1 MNRKINK
8 NFLIIGAMV
17 LATVLAFLLISIFS
31 KNNPAVNPG
40 VVTEAALKEEI
51 LQLESNLLELEL
63 VFSEKDDQVEN
74 FETLLDEKYVELDNM
89 SQKVST
95 LEEQIERLERE
106 GKTDKRTIR
115 ELRERLSDARGKLVE
130 TYKAE
135 IDLLVFDLGTLTR
148 TQDSLKDVATKKQSA
163 FDSLKN
169 VYDDC
174 QATAGMAVTSPSPP
188 IETPTPASVTERP
201 AGFYASNFRFR
212 AVDQKGGSAMK
223 RNSIQKK
230 KTTKLFVEFD
240 FEGIDMSSGSRTV
253 HIVLKPTRGDGPTI
267 YNAGTQNSGRK
278 FTSNGRELI
287 STLEVQSNFQG
298 NTMRVQGEFNAG
310 ESIKNAKGGPYTVF
324 VYLMKSPNE
333 AEIIGS
339 EKTFLQ

>member
-148 TQDSLKDVATKKQSA
+148 TQDSLKDEAIKKQTA

-174 QATAGMAVTSPSPP
+174 QANAGMAMTSPSPQ
-188 IETPTPASVTERP
+188 IETPTPAAVTERP

-212 AVDQKGGSAMK
+212 ALDQKGGSAMK
-223 RNSIQKK
+223 RSTIQKK
-230 KTTKLFVEFD
+230 KATKLFFEFD
-240 FEGIDMSSGSRTV
+240 FEGIDMPSGSRTV

-278 FTSNGRELI
+278 FTSGGREMI

-310 ESIKNAKGGPYTVF
+310 EALKNAKGGPYTVF
-324 VYLMKSPNE
+324 VYLMKSSND

>member
-115 ELRERLSDARGKLVE
+115 ELRQRVAEARGKLVE

-148 TQDSLKDVATKKQSA
+148 TQDSLKDEALKKQTA

-174 QATAGMAVTSPSPP
+174 QASGGGMAMTSPSPA
-188 IETPTPASVTERP
+188 IETPTPAAVTERP
-201 AGFYASNFRFR
+201 PGFYANNFKITGYNKSNGSLNRNPTFIKKGKLDHLKYEFNFEGFGDVPKGVKILYLVFEHERSKKVLYGNQDASGVRFNFNGASLR
-212 AVDQKGGSAMK
+212 STYQVNANFTGGSQPV
-223 RNSIQKK
+223 I
-230 KTTKLFVEFD
+230 VEFKD
-240 FEGIDMSSGSRTV
+240 
-253 HIVLKPTRGDGPTI
+253 
-267 YNAGTQNSGRK
+267 A
-278 FTSNGRELI
+278 
-287 STLEVQSNFQG
+287 
-298 NTMRVQGEFNAG
+298 
-310 ESIKNAKGGPYTVF
+310 
-324 VYLMKSPNE
+324 
-333 AEIIGS
+333 
-339 EKTFLQ
+339 